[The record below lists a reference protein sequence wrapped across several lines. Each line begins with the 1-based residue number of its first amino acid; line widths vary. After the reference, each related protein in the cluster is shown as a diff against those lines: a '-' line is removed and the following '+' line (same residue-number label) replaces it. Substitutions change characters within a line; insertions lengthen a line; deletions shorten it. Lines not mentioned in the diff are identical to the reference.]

1 MLPPPAHLHVFR
13 QLRIAEE
20 LHSSARHAVRNK
32 LAAVRNAGFYVRRKL
47 ERTSLPAEDPKLGG
61 FLQLIDSELN
71 EASLLLMATKLT
83 PAVASDMGDAARS
96 VLESITFPPN
106 ITMMVKGEDR
116 CEVFSS
122 RPELEL
128 AFFELLAN
136 AVDAAGDQPARI
148 RVVWDSPTPLES
160 RLLVED
166 DGPGVREIAERLFSP
181 GFTTREHRLG
191 LGLKLARRLVTAQR
205 GSLTIEPAGLRGTRA
220 TIVLPKG
227 EA

>member
-1 MLPPPAHLHVFR
+1 MLQVPAHLNVFR
-13 QLRIAEE
+13 QLRLAEE
-20 LHSSARHAVRNK
+20 LHASSRHAVRNK

-71 EASLLLMATKLT
+71 EASLLLMASKPTAPLMT
-83 PAVASDMGDAARS
+83 DLGDAIRTVAEG
-96 VLESITFPPN
+96 VTLPPLC
-106 ITMMVKGEDR
+106 TLTLKGEDR
-116 CEVFSS
+116 CDVFAS

-128 AFFELLAN
+128 AFFELLSN
-136 AVDAAGDQPARI
+136 AVDAAGNQPARI
-148 RVVWDSPTPLES
+148 RVVWDSPTPLTS
-160 RLLVED
+160 RVMVED
-166 DGPGVREIAERLFSP
+166 DGPGVRDVAERLFSP

-191 LGLKLARRLVTAQR
+191 LGLKLARRIITAQS
-205 GSLTIEPAGLRGTRA
+205 GTLTVEPAGQRGTRA

>member
-20 LHSSARHAVRNK
+20 LHASPRHAVRNK

-47 ERTSLPAEDPKLGG
+47 ERTSLPTEDPKLGG

-83 PAVASDMGDAARS
+83 PSVTSDMGDAARM
-96 VLESITFPPN
+96 VLDGITLPSN
-106 ITMMVKGEDR
+106 ITLTADGEGR
-116 CEVFSS
+116 CEVHAS

-128 AFFELLAN
+128 AFFELLSN
-136 AVDAAGDQPARI
+136 AVDAAGGQPARL

-160 RLLVED
+160 RLSVED

-191 LGLKLARRLVTAQR
+191 LGLKLARRLITAQR
-205 GSLTIEPAGLRGTRA
+205 GSLTIEPAGPRGTRA